1 MAGFF
6 SWEFEDSYS
15 NVLGYLEIRFSVYK
29 YNNFSKNML

>member
-1 MAGFF
+1 MAGFLLGIGDR
-6 SWEFEDSYS
+6 SS